1 MVSDQT
7 AADRLHKLVAGKV
20 VEFDEPVPTAQ
31 AAAERLGCE
40 VGAIANSLVF
50 VADGEPL
57 MVITSGAH
65 RVDLARVASLLGA
78 ERIKRAGAEY
88 VEAVTGQPVGG
99 IAPIGHPKPIRTVVD
114 VWLKRYDTVW
124 AGGGTRHS
132 MFPTT
137 FGELVR
143 LTGGLP
149 AEVGD

>member
-1 MVSDQT
+1 M
-7 AADRLHKLVAGKV
+7 V
-20 VEFDEPVPTAQ
+20 VEDPDRSRSDLRDRSVDFEEPVPTAK

-57 MVITSGAH
+57 LVITSGAH
-65 RVDLARVASLLGA
+65 RVDLARVASLLGV

-99 IAPIGHPKPIRTVVD
+99 VAPVGHPKPIRTVVD
-114 VWLKRYDTVW
+114 VWLKRHDKVW

-132 MFPTT
+132 MFPTS
-137 FGELVR
+137 FEELVR

-149 AEVGD
+149 ADVGD